1 MVDMQM
7 SLLVPKCVLL
17 VAFPFL
23 GSTLSFSLDSALNM
37 IVFSRA
43 ILSFFFFP
51 CLSFINIFMLCDL
64 MLSLLR
70 IVPNELPGLS
80 GTPKCPLVAG
90 TIGHLASWEKVT
102 GCEVTAGSHEVL
114 QVHDGC
120 LLLFT
125 GVKLTLSALVDGKS
139 INAGGHK
146 LGLALE
152 LEA

>member
-1 MVDMQM
+1 MQM

-43 ILSFFFFP
+43 ILSLFFFS

-90 TIGHLASWEKVT
+90 TIGHLAS
-102 GCEVTAGSHEVL
+102 
-114 QVHDGC
+114 
-120 LLLFT
+120 
-125 GVKLTLSALVDGKS
+125 
-139 INAGGHK
+139 
-146 LGLALE
+146 
-152 LEA
+152 